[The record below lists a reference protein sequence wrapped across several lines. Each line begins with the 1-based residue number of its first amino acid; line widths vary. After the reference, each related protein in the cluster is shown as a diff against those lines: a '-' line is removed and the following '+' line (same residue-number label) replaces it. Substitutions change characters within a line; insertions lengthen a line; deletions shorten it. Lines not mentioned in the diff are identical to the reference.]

1 MKYNEILSAET
12 ISPQIAARLEELR
25 EARTFVQKCL
35 KAAPEGKL
43 RVATSKDA
51 FRYYFVNGSN
61 PNGKYIS
68 KENIDI
74 AKGIAQKDYYE
85 ASLKAINNEIEF
97 LSATYKKYSAI
108 DSNLVYDQ
116 LKNGRKPLVTPMHLT
131 DKEYAASWSNVEY
144 RKKGFAANAPEF
156 FTSKGLRVRSKSEVI
171 IAEALYSMGIPFR
184 YEFPISIRNLGY
196 VHPDFYCLNL
206 HTREEFI
213 WEHFGMM
220 DNLEYAAKNTEKNKP
235 VREIRLHSGA
245 EAHRHVRDFPGPN
258 EHQNRKGYGKTIPD
272 IAEMLQNSEGTAN

>member
-1 MKYNEILSAET
+1 MKYNKILSAET
-12 ISPQIAARLEELR
+12 ITPQIAARLEELR
-25 EARTFVQKCL
+25 EARTIVQKCL
-35 KAAPEGKL
+35 KTVPEGKL
-43 RVATSKDA
+43 RVATAKDT
-51 FRYYFVNGSN
+51 FHYYFVNEVNS
-61 PNGKYIS
+61 NGKYIP

-97 LSATYKKYSAI
+97 LSTTYKKYSAI

-131 DKEYAASWSNVEY
+131 DKEYAKFWSNVEY
-144 RKKGFAANAPEF
+144 RKKGFAVNAPEF

-196 VHPDFYCLNL
+196 VHPDFFCLNL
-206 HTREEFI
+206 RTREEFI

-220 DNLEYAAKNTEKNKP
+220 DNLEYAAKNTEKIDMYAK
-235 VREIRLHSGA
+235 SGYIL
-245 EAHRHVRDFPGPN
+245 G
-258 EHQNRKGYGKTIPD
+258 RKFIATFETSLTPINTKTVKT
-272 IAEMLQNSEGTAN
+272 TAKQFLI